1 MLDFSRQPAE
11 GAGNELSIQHVCVN
25 PLSLSNFIG
34 CVPFP
39 PAQFPLCVSPVH
51 PPGLPIQEKKKKMY
65 FGICVSPL
73 QNLAAASLLQH
84 LLHLEM
90 MFLHAAGSQGACEQ
104 GCVVGAKDISGTS
117 LGHGN
122 ALVATGKSR
131 GGFWDLSLL
140 FGCAAAF
147 GHQALMVLLPTSN
160 SSPKCLQGQCSF

>member
-1 MLDFSRQPAE
+1 M
-11 GAGNELSIQHVCVN
+11 C
-25 PLSLSNFIG
+25 SL
-34 CVPFP
+34 P
-39 PAQFPLCVSPVH
+39 PCPVSPMCFSCASSRSANS
-51 PPGLPIQEKKKKMY
+51 EKRKKKKY

-73 QNLAAASLLQH
+73 QNLAAASFLQH

-104 GCVVGAKDISGTS
+104 GCVVRAKDISGST

-147 GHQALMVLLPTSN
+147 GHQALMVLRSTSN
-160 SSPKCLQGQCSF
+160 SSPKCLQGQDSF